1 MAFRR
6 KTTRKQ
12 AKNSGRKQPF
22 FKRPHIVAGIL
33 LLIFGLC
40 FLVVALMPK
49 SVGSAGAWLYDQ
61 ILFALFGQASPLAG
75 LYCLGLGMGLLFLK
89 RKVLWITGIT
99 CLWLPTLVLA
109 NALFT
114 QATDDPQAPVIHG
127 AYLGHLF
134 GVLISRYIGTAGL
147 TLVSLGI
154 FMCGV
159 VLLTPGIVWIRLLE
173 TMKAR
178 WQQRKSRSTHG
189 VSNPERSR
197 SVSDSPDEPRPE
209 PSDHAS
215 DATTQSTSDT
225 QEDSP
230 AVQLNLALYGQEFTK
245 IPNGLFEEHTVFD
258 RSLPVGTQRQ
268 AIIDAFASFG
278 VEVEIGDIKRGPS
291 FEQYE
296 IIPGKGVKV
305 AQIRSRGE
313 DVSLL
318 LKNKIH
324 LGKKAGNS
332 LVAEVPLRDRQ
343 VVPYGYLLED
353 TADDHMKIPVAVGVD
368 ASFSPFSVDLTELPH
383 LLIAGTTGSGKSV
396 FVKTLIASILYHLTP
411 NEARLVL
418 IDPKRVEFGIFASSL
433 FCACDIITDFEDVP
447 PVFDALVAEM
457 EKRYSCLEQAG
468 VSDLS
473 QYNAS
478 VSPDQRLPYI
488 VVVVDEFADLLMQNA
503 EGFEQPAIRL
513 AQKARACGIH
523 LVLATQ
529 RPSADVIKGLLKTN
543 IPGRIALSVSS
554 KIDSKIIL
562 DMTGAENLTGN
573 GDLICLCPA
582 FRDGIRLQ
590 GAYITNEEIQKI
602 MATKARD

>member
-1 MAFRR
+1 MAFRKR
-6 KTTRKQ
+6 TVKKQ
-12 AKNSGRKQPF
+12 ARMSAHKKPF
-22 FKRPHIVAGIL
+22 FKRPHIIAGML
-33 LLIFGLC
+33 LLVCGLAL
-40 FLVVALMPK
+40 LVVALMPK
-49 SVGSAGAWLYDQ
+49 SVGSAGAWLYDR
-61 ILFALFGQASPLAG
+61 ILFELFGQASPLAG
-75 LYCLGLGMGLLFLK
+75 LYCLGLGAGLLFLK
-89 RKVLWITGIT
+89 RKILWGTGLT
-99 CLWLPTLVLA
+99 CLLLPALVLA

-114 QATDDPQAPVIHG
+114 QTSEDPLAPAVPSVK
-127 AYLGHLF
+127 LGHLF
-134 GVLISRYIGTAGL
+134 GSVISHYIGTAGL
-147 TLVSLGI
+147 TIVSLGI
-154 FMCGV
+154 FLCGIL
-159 VLLTPGIVWIRLLE
+159 LLTPGVVWIHLLE
-173 TMKAR
+173 KIMASWR
-178 WQQRKSRSTHG
+178 QRKSRSG
-189 VSNPERSR
+189 QAA
-197 SVSDSPDEPRPE
+197 SDSKAGKSASTRQSETPQKAPAVETLAASSSDI
-209 PSDHAS
+209 PSDVLRA
-215 DATTQSTSDT
+215 
-225 QEDSP
+225 
-230 AVQLNLALYGQEFTK
+230 QLNLAPYDQEFVK

-258 RSLPVGTQRQ
+258 RSLPVGAQRQ
-268 AIIDAFASFG
+268 AIIDAFASFS
-278 VEVEIGDIKRGPS
+278 VDIEIGDIKRGPS

-318 LKNKIH
+318 LKNRIH
-324 LGKKAGNS
+324 LGKMAGNS
-332 LVAEVPLRDRQ
+332 LVAEVPLQDRQ

-368 ASFSPFSVDLTELPH
+368 ASFSPFSVDLAELPH

-418 IDPKRVEFGIFASSL
+418 IDPKRVEFGVFASSL

-447 PVFDALVAEM
+447 PVFNALVAEM
-457 EKRYSCLEQAG
+457 EHRYSCLEKAN
-468 VSDLS
+468 VSDLN

-478 VSPDQRLPYI
+478 VPADQQLPYI

-503 EGFEQPAIRL
+503 EDFEQPAIRL

-554 KIDSKIIL
+554 KVDSKIIL
-562 DMTGAENLTGN
+562 DTSGAENLTGK

-602 MATKARD
+602 MATKAKD

>member
-1 MAFRR
+1 MAFR
-6 KTTRKQ
+6 KKQ
-12 AKNSGRKQPF
+12 TKKRGKNSTGKRPWI
-22 FKRPHIVAGIL
+22 KRPHIVIGIL
-33 LLIFGLC
+33 LLVLGLC
-40 FLVVALMPK
+40 LLIVTLMPK
-49 SVGSAGAWLYDQ
+49 SVGAAGEWLYDR
-61 ILFALFGQASPLAG
+61 LLVALFNKASLLAG
-75 LYCLGLGMGLLFLK
+75 LYCLGAGAGLLFLK
-89 RKVLWITGIT
+89 RKVLWITGTT
-99 CLWLPTLVLA
+99 CLLLPALVLA

-114 QATDDPQAPVIHG
+114 KTPEDPQAPVIHG
-127 AYLGHLF
+127 AYLGY
-134 GVLISRYIGTAGL
+134 LISAPISHYIGTAGL
-147 TLVSLGI
+147 TLVSLAI
-154 FMCGV
+154 FLCGV
-159 VLLTPGIVWIRLLE
+159 ILLTPGILWLRLLE
-173 TMKAR
+173 ILVTK
-178 WQQRKSRSTHG
+178 WKQRKSKSGPKDMT
-189 VSNPERSR
+189 S
-197 SVSDSPDEPRPE
+197 EPPQSA
-209 PSDHAS
+209 PSAS
-215 DATTQSTSDT
+215 DQLP
-225 QEDSP
+225 QETVTPTLIAPESSGAEP
-230 AVQLNLALYGQEFTK
+230 QEEAPLAQLNLTLYDQEFVK

-268 AIIDAFASFG
+268 ALIDAFASFD
-278 VEVEIGDIKRGPS
+278 VPIEIGDIKRGPS

-305 AQIRSRGE
+305 SQIRSRGE
-313 DVSLL
+313 DVSLI

-324 LGKKAGNS
+324 LGKMAGNS
-332 LVAEVPLRDRQ
+332 LVAEVPLQDRQ
-343 VVPYGYLLED
+343 IVPYGYLLED
-353 TADDHMKIPVAVGVD
+353 TTDDHMKIPVAVGVD
-368 ASFSPFSVDLTELPH
+368 ASFTPFSVDLAELPH

-447 PVFDALVAEM
+447 PVFSALVAEM
-457 EKRYSCLEQAG
+457 ERRYLCLEQAG

-478 VSPDQRLPYI
+478 VSPDQRLPYV

-529 RPSADVIKGLLKTN
+529 RPSADVIRGLLKTN

-562 DMTGAENLTGN
+562 DMTGAESLTGK

-602 MATKARD
+602 METKGRA

>member
-1 MAFRR
+1 MAF
-6 KTTRKQ
+6 KKKNPKKQ
-12 AKNSGRKQPF
+12 ARKSAHRKPF
-22 FKRPHIVAGIL
+22 FKKPHIIVGVL
-33 LLIFGLC
+33 LMALGLC
-40 FLVVALMPK
+40 LLVVALMPK
-49 SVGSAGAWLYDQ
+49 SVGSAGQWLNDRF
-61 ILFALFGQASPLAG
+61 LVALFGKASLLAG
-75 LYCLGLGMGLLFLK
+75 LYSVGLGAGLLFLK
-89 RKVLWITGIT
+89 RKILWSTGLT
-99 CLWLPTLVLA
+99 CLLFPALVLA

-114 QATDDPQAPVIHG
+114 RTPEDPLAPVIHG

-134 GVLISRYIGTAGL
+134 GSLISRYIGTAGL
-147 TLVSLGI
+147 TLVSLAI
-154 FMCGV
+154 FLCGV
-159 VLLTPGIVWIRLLE
+159 LLLTPGIVWIHLLE
-173 TMKAR
+173 KIQASWR
-178 WQQRKSRSTHG
+178 QRKT
-189 VSNPERSR
+189 RSR
-197 SVSDSPDEPRPE
+197 QPSSDSKQPE
-209 PSDHAS
+209 PISSRPASPAQETANPVTTPQSQTSS
-215 DATTQSTSDT
+215 DA
-225 QEDSP
+225 P
-230 AVQLNLALYGQEFTK
+230 AEPPMAQLNLSLYDQEFVK
-245 IPNGLFEEHTVFD
+245 IPKGLFEEHTVFD
-258 RSLPVGTQRQ
+258 RSLPVGAQRQ

-278 VEVEIGDIKRGPS
+278 VDIEIGDIKRGPS

-324 LGKKAGNS
+324 LGKMAGKS
-332 LVAEVPLRDRQ
+332 LVAEVPLQDRQ

-447 PVFDALVAEM
+447 PAFNALVAEM
-457 EKRYSCLEQAG
+457 EDRYLCLEQAG
-468 VSDLS
+468 VSDLN

-478 VSPDQRLPYI
+478 VAPDKRRPYV

-562 DMTGAENLTGN
+562 DTTGAESLTGK

-590 GAYITNEEIQKI
+590 GAYITNEEIEKI
-602 MATKARD
+602 MATKART